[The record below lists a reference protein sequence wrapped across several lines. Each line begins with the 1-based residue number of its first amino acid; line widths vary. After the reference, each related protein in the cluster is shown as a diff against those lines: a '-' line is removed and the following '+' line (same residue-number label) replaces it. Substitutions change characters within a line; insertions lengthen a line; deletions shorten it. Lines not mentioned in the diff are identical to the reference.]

1 MPGLRQSAQPLGSAS
16 IGNRSRRDDWDNWAV
31 YTNKTLPLFT
41 AGPAF
46 QILTVR
52 REQAIKIESIMRKL
66 NMLVAFASV
75 LTFVSSS
82 TAAQSSIDGHW
93 EGVMVR
99 QGSELIVSFDFSDE
113 AAGIRGSFNSHQIR
127 EVGARPP
134 SWMPCL
140 SGRPLRLLRP
150 ANDYVIRHP
159 AGIRR
164 RRSLACRERHR
175 HATLRSREH
184 AAAVRRLNGWGGRGA
199 ERMAGQSRPMQRS
212 TMLSTNLY

>member
-1 MPGLRQSAQPLGSAS
+1 M
-16 IGNRSRRDDWDNWAV
+16 

-99 QGSELIVSFDFSDE
+99 QGSELIVSFDFSDG
-113 AAGIRGSFNSHQIR
+113 AAGIFNSPTLKALGIPLLSVTYSAPNVHFLLVGDFTTIIFDGQLSATTITGQFR
-127 EVGARPP
+127 EGVNRDGQFREGDAR
-134 SWMPCL
+134 
-140 SGRPLRLLRP
+140 GG
-150 ANDYVIRHP
+150 VFHE
-159 AGIRR
+159 GE
-164 RRSLACRERHR
+164 RSLPRKI
-175 HATLRSREH
+175 RS
-184 AAAVRRLNGWGGRGA
+184 N
-199 ERMAGQSRPMQRS
+199 RS
-212 TMLSTNLY
+212 

>member
-1 MPGLRQSAQPLGSAS
+1 MEIDPPKKGT
-16 IGNRSRRDDWDNWAV
+16 IGTTGPW

-52 REQAIKIESIMRKL
+52 RKQATKIESIMRKL

-99 QGSELIVSFDFSDE
+99 QGSELIVSRSE
-113 AAGIRGSFNSHQIR
+113 ERR
-127 EVGARPP
+127 VGK
-134 SWMPCL
+134 
-140 SGRPLRLLRP
+140 
-150 ANDYVIRHP
+150 
-159 AGIRR
+159 
-164 RRSLACRERHR
+164 
-175 HATLRSREH
+175 
-184 AAAVRRLNGWGGRGA
+184 GW
-199 ERMAGQSRPMQRS
+199 
-212 TMLSTNLY
+212 

>member
-1 MPGLRQSAQPLGSAS
+1 M
-16 IGNRSRRDDWDNWAV
+16 

-99 QGSELIVSFDFSDE
+99 QGSELIVSFDFSD
-113 AAGIRGSFNSHQIR
+113 
-127 EVGARPP
+127 VGAVLIRIRLEKWEQDHLHGCHVCQGVLYAYLDQPTTTSSDIPP
-134 SWMPCL
+134 ESV
-140 SGRPLRLLRP
+140 G
-150 ANDYVIRHP
+150 D
-159 AGIRR
+159 
-164 RRSLACRERHR
+164 
-175 HATLRSREH
+175 
-184 AAAVRRLNGWGGRGA
+184 AA
-199 ERMAGQSRPMQRS
+199 
-212 TMLSTNLY
+212 

>member
-1 MPGLRQSAQPLGSAS
+1 MEIDPPKKGT
-16 IGNRSRRDDWDNWAV
+16 IGTTGPW

-113 AAGIRGSFNSHQIR
+113 AAGIRGSFNSLTLHALRIPLR
-127 EVGARPP
+127 NVTHNAPNGHFFLVGDFTTIILTAN
-134 SWMPCL
+134 C
-140 SGRPLRLLRP
+140 RPLRLPGNSVKVLIETGSSEKAMP
-150 ANDYVIRHP
+150 
-159 AGIRR
+159 
-164 RRSLACRERHR
+164 
-175 HATLRSREH
+175 
-184 AAAVRRLNGWGGRGA
+184 
-199 ERMAGQSRPMQRS
+199 
-212 TMLSTNLY
+212 